1 MIVSVFFT
9 VFSKALN
16 AQITQAVQ
24 PKLNNISG
32 KSNLI
37 YGGCDKSFTVT
48 PDGGLIYLCKSAR
61 GYWNANAEDRPILY
75 LKQGKLNV
83 TLRPEPTLNKA
94 GKIIKSRSSRNSPL
108 SNRIKQ

>member
-1 MIVSVFFT
+1 M
-9 VFSKALN
+9 L
-16 AQITQAVQ
+16 
-24 PKLNNISG
+24 LG
-32 KSNLI
+32 NLI
-37 YGGCDKSFTVT
+37 YGGCDKSFSTAT

-61 GYWNANAEDRPILY
+61 WYWNANVANRPMLY